1 MRNLLNLLT
10 LLCILAHAIWGCCA
24 HNTCSSAEPQ
34 ACFSSTVR
42 HSTATCRHH
51 LHAPQHH
58 EGESACSVGS
68 PGSAPRSPI
77 GHHCA
82 HAPCQWI
89 ADYSSSQESW
99 APNLNWLEGSFELCL
114 PPIPSQSASG
124 RTLTQRCPLRLG
136 VSLRLHLA
144 LRVLQV

>member
-24 HNTCSSAEPQ
+24 HSTCSPAEPQ
-34 ACFSSTVR
+34 ACFYSTVR
-42 HSTATCRHH
+42 HSTAACCRH
-51 LHAPQHH
+51 LHAPQYH
-58 EGESACSVGS
+58 EGESASGVDS
-68 PGSAPRSPI
+68 PGCAPRSPI

-89 ADYSSSQESW
+89 ADCSSSQESW
-99 APNLNWLEGSFELCL
+99 APNLNWLKGSIEPCL
-114 PPIPSQSASG
+114 PPMPFQSASG
-124 RTLTQRCPLRLG
+124 RTLTQRGPLRLG

-144 LRVLQV
+144 LGVLQV